1 MSVVLKKKEIKE
13 DKLRRLIE
21 KRGLKERLSVGMV
34 KRIPEDKLKE
44 MHAKHFKLKEMAE
57 ELGVSITTV
66 SNLRAF
72 YGLTKKRI
80 PQPKFKPFLKVNIE
94 TGKVKRFK
102 WFKQNYR
109 L

>member
-1 MSVVLKKKEIKE
+1 MLKKKEIKE

-21 KRGLKERLSVGMV
+21 KRGLKKRLSVGMV

-66 SNLRAF
+66 SSLKAF
-72 YGLTKKRI
+72 YKLSKKRI
-80 PQPKFKPFLKVNIE
+80 PKPKFKPFLKVNIE
-94 TGKVKRFK
+94 TGKIKRLK
-102 WFKQNYR
+102 WFKQNYH

>member
-21 KRGLKERLSVGMV
+21 KRGLKNRLSVGMV

-72 YGLTKKRI
+72 YRLTKI
-80 PQPKFKPFLKVNIE
+80 PKPKFKPFLRVSIE

>member
-1 MSVVLKKKEIKE
+1 MQATLKKE
-13 DKLRRLIE
+13 DELRRLIE
-21 KRGLKERLSVGMV
+21 KRGLKKRLSVGMV

-66 SNLRAF
+66 SNLRLF
-72 YGLTKKRI
+72 YGLAEKRK
-80 PQPKFKPFLKVNIE
+80 PKSRFKPFLRVDIQ

-102 WFKQNYR
+102 WYKQNYR